1 MRLSIIRKNKGETQ
15 KQLADVLNVSLR
27 TIQNYEK
34 GSVTIPNEKLKQ
46 IVSHYKVNLTDIFE
60 ESDKSIDLHTVN
72 KSVISEYIVENWEYM
87 MENNLFNANFKAKAG
102 EWAISVK
109 KNN

>member
-1 MRLSIIRKNKGETQ
+1 MRLSTIRKDKGETQ

-46 IVSHYKVNLTDIFE
+46 IISHYNVNLTDVFE
-60 ESDKSIDLHTVN
+60 KNDDSVDLSKIKKSI
-72 KSVISEYIVENWEYM
+72 ISEYIVEHWDEM
-87 MENNLFNANFKAKAG
+87 MLDNLFNANFKAKAG
-102 EWAISVK
+102 EWAISIK

>member
-1 MRLSIIRKNKGETQ
+1 MRLSIIRKNRGETQ

-46 IVSHYKVNLTDIFE
+46 IISHYKVSLTDVFE
-60 ESDKSIDLHTVN
+60 ENDVSIDLSKIK
-72 KSVISEYIVENWEYM
+72 KSIISEYIVKNWDDM
-87 MENNLFNANFKAKAG
+87 MDDNLFNANFKAKAG
-102 EWAISVK
+102 EWAISIK
-109 KNN
+109 KSN